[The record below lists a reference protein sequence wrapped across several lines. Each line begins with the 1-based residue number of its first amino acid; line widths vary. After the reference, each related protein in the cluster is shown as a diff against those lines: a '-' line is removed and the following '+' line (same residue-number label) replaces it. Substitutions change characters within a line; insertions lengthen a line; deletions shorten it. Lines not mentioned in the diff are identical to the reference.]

1 MLRGTHM
8 TRTIQ
13 EIRAERDRHLA
24 QPETRATYALKFYS
38 QWCDGR
44 LKALNTF
51 DDLMDVIEYNIEPYE
66 LY

>member
-1 MLRGTHM
+1 M

-13 EIRAERDRHLA
+13 EVRAERDRHLA

-38 QWCDGR
+38 QFCADGV
-44 LKALNTF
+44 KALNTF
-51 DDLMDVIEYNIEPYE
+51 DDIMDVIEHNVEPYE

>member
-1 MLRGTHM
+1 MR
-8 TRTIQ
+8 RTVQ
-13 EIRAERDRHLA
+13 EYRAERDRHLA

-51 DDLMDVIEYNIEPYE
+51 DDIMDVIEYNIEPYE
-66 LY
+66 LW

>member
-1 MLRGTHM
+1 MR
-8 TRTIQ
+8 RTVQ
-13 EIRAERDRHLA
+13 EYRAERDRHLA

-51 DDLMDVIEYNIEPYE
+51 DDIMDVIEYNIEPYE